1 MREVSKKILLELK
14 GVLVG
19 LTNDE
24 YTAPLDIFS
33 GASIAQ
39 HTRHILEFYVCLL
52 NNCDCD
58 VINYDLR
65 ERDKNIEQKLDFC
78 LTKVDEI
85 NIQLNQVNTNKKIC
99 LEAFQGGKTVKVET
113 SFDRELLYAIE
124 HTIHHMA
131 IIKMGILLHY
141 PNITI
146 PKNFGVAESTIQYKS
161 SCAQ

>member
-1 MREVSKKILLELK
+1 MCTVSFLPLENGFIL
-14 GVLVG
+14 
-19 LTNDE
+19 TSN
-24 YTAPLDIFS
+24 
-33 GASIAQ
+33 
-39 HTRHILEFYVCLL
+39 
-52 NNCDCD
+52 
-58 VINYDLR
+58 
-65 ERDKNIEQKLDFC
+65 RDEQKSRQANFPK
-78 LTKVDEI
+78 TKVDEI